1 MCFLRKGSF
10 ITGVLTGFIISIVA
24 AALIVG
30 LLIGFNAAHF
40 GQMAEVIYRI
50 EAYSFQPVSV
60 SDMVEG
66 AAGGIVEALED
77 PYSTYL
83 KPEAYDD
90 LEEHLSGSY
99 GGIGLLITEDESQ
112 QLIVVSPFKG
122 TPAYKAG
129 IKSGDVIVKI
139 EDKDTSG
146 ISLVEAANLMKG
158 QPGTKVRLTVLP
170 RENGRL
176 QDFEIE
182 RQEIQIPSVE
192 GEILEEGGRIAYVN
206 LMMFSEQTGSDLRE
220 VLRELDVHSADGVI
234 VDLRDN
240 PGGALGAAVD
250 VAGYFIPPGPVVHI
264 VYKSRE
270 ETLTTQDNFIKKPLV
285 VLVNEG
291 SASASEIVAGAVKDS
306 GSGTLVGSTT
316 FGKGLVQSVF
326 PLTDGAALKLTTA
339 KYLTPKR
346 KDIHKKG
353 IKPDVEIKM
362 DPELARE
369 ALLFAP
375 NLEKD
380 PQLQKAVEILQEQI

>member
-1 MCFLRKGSF
+1 M
-10 ITGVLTGFIISIVA
+10 
-24 AALIVG
+24 
-30 LLIGFNAAHF
+30 
-40 GQMAEVIYRI
+40 
-50 EAYSFQPVSV
+50 
-60 SDMVEG
+60 
-66 AAGGIVEALED
+66 
-77 PYSTYL
+77 
-83 KPEAYDD
+83 
-90 LEEHLSGSY
+90 
-99 GGIGLLITEDESQ
+99 
-112 QLIVVSPFKG
+112 
-122 TPAYKAG
+122 
-129 IKSGDVIVKI
+129 
-139 EDKDTSG
+139 
-146 ISLVEAANLMKG
+146 
-158 QPGTKVRLTVLP
+158 
-170 RENGRL
+170 
-176 QDFEIE
+176 
-182 RQEIQIPSVE
+182 
-192 GEILEEGGRIAYVN
+192 
-206 LMMFSEQTGSDLRE
+206 
-220 VLRELDVHSADGVI
+220 
-234 VDLRDN
+234 
-240 PGGALGAAVD
+240 
-250 VAGYFIPPGPVVHI
+250 VHI